1 MFYIITPTNTV
12 KMTLNLEP
20 SHSPAK
26 MKAVATTTVAE
37 ERFRDHGQDRS
48 PTAPT
53 LFLRNCLSLSLYS
66 GCQRVWYLNLLR
78 FSE

>member
-1 MFYIITPTNTV
+1 MII
-12 KMTLNLEP
+12 NLEP

-37 ERFRDHGQDRS
+37 ERFSDHGQDWS

-53 LFLRNCLSLSLYS
+53 FSSGRIYHYLFIVAVKVC
-66 GCQRVWYLNLLR
+66 GT
-78 FSE
+78 